1 LLKEE
6 KEDMVMINLI
16 WKKERVVLEI
26 LNEVVM
32 EKQDSFMF
40 QIIYHKIMFIMI
52 MSLEEEVILEMVRKV
67 EKVAGIGKEIQV

>member
-1 LLKEE
+1 MLKEE

-32 EKQDSFMF
+32 EKHDSFMF
-40 QIIYHKIMFIMI
+40 QIIYHKIIFIMI